1 MNILIFL
8 NSQKYDPVDCKNNI
22 VSAVSIGLIEM
33 SKGFKNAKRAFM
45 VFVMVLLVG
54 SCGCVQYGTGNSGNT
69 WTAGYGGY
77 GYGQGGQWGQNGSG
91 YGQVNTGYLAQELA
105 SYPLNSLTAEEE
117 EWILYM
123 AEEEKLARDTYLY
136 YYDKWGSQVFSNIAG
151 SEQTHMDSMALL
163 IERYGL
169 EDPVADER
177 GVFTNSSLQVAY
189 DDLVN
194 SGSVSEIDALTNSA
208 YIEELDITD
217 LDEAIGGTDKQDLV
231 LVYSNL
237 RNGSEN
243 HLRAFIRNLGVLQPA
258 LEPGPGLLS
267 KEEFDRIISS

>member
-1 MNILIFL
+1 MNIQIFQ
-8 NSQKYDPVDCKNNI
+8 NIQKYDPGDCKNNI
-22 VSAVSIGLIEM
+22 ISAVSIGLIEM
-33 SKGFKNAKRAFM
+33 SKGFKNAKMAFM
-45 VFVMVLLVG
+45 VFVLVVLVG
-54 SCGCVQYGTGNSGNT
+54 SCGCMQYGTGNSNNAG
-69 WTAGYGGY
+69 TAGYGGY
-77 GYGQGGQWGQNGSG
+77 GYGQGGQGGQNGSG
-91 YGQVNTGYLAQELA
+91 YGQVNTGNLVQELA
-105 SYPLNSLTAEEE
+105 SYPLTSLTAEEE

-123 AEEEKLARDTYLY
+123 AEEEKLARDAYLY

-169 EDPVADER
+169 EDPVTDER
-177 GVFTNSSLQVAY
+177 GVFTNSSLQAAY

-217 LDEAIGGTDKQDLV
+217 LDEAIAGTDKQDLV

-258 LEPGPGLLS
+258 LEPGPVLLS
-267 KEEFDRIISS
+267 QEEFDRITGS